1 MMDLRFLLSWIR
13 GFVLITLEIGF
24 VLTLLFFAMRFAPGG
39 PFDSG
44 IGLTQDQLARL
55 EQTYGLS
62 GSLAEQYS
70 LFLRNLFSTSKI
82 ESLSFPGQTVGEVI
96 VQAIPVSLSVG
107 VSAFMFAQLLAFLLV
122 VLHLRFQSG
131 LLRRMVLGVQTLL
144 LSLPS
149 FVFAGLLIAFFSMQ
163 LRLLPAALWESP
175 LSIVLPALT
184 LSLRPAGSLSIL
196 LTAELNAT
204 ERMPCIQT
212 ARAKGLS
219 EGLLWLRH
227 KLPITASPWLMQSAL
242 AAAQLLTG
250 SFVVESIFQLPGL
263 GRILVNSVLNRDYP
277 LTLGIA
283 FFYSALLL
291 ILHHLT
297 EKLHLW
303 LDPRLRTEN
312 ASTQA
317 SENLWV

>member
-1 MMDLRFLLSWIR
+1 MALRLLLSWLR
-13 GFVLITLEIGF
+13 GLLLISLEIGF
-24 VLTLLFFAMRFAPGG
+24 VLTLLFFAVRFAPGG
-39 PFDSG
+39 PFDSEVG
-44 IGLTQDQLARL
+44 FSQEQLTRL

-62 GSLAEQYS
+62 GSLAEQYF

-96 VQAIPVSLSVG
+96 SHAIPVSLSVG
-107 VSAFMFAQLLAFLLV
+107 VSAFILAQFWAFLLV

-131 LLRRMVLGVQTLL
+131 LLRRITLVVQSLL

-149 FVFAGLLIAFFSMQ
+149 FVFAGLLIALFAIQ

-184 LSLRPAGSLSIL
+184 LSLRPAASLSIL

-204 ERMPCIQT
+204 ERLPCIQT

-227 KLPITASPWLMQSAL
+227 KLPLTASPWLMQSAL

-263 GRILVNSVLNRDYP
+263 GRLLVNSVLNRDYP

-291 ILHHLT
+291 SLHHLT

-303 LDPRLRTEN
+303 LDPRLRSDKP
-312 ASTQA
+312 STQGRE
-317 SENLWV
+317 SLWV